1 MAKLRLHII
10 LAIACLGLLLGCTNN
25 SNSSTIKAKGLPEDD
40 LQNPSMYFISKD
52 TGYICLSKFEDG
64 NHEEQEYS
72 TYLYETKDG
81 GLNWTKVA
89 FLPGQYVDNIV
100 ANSEAVFLTTH
111 AMEQKLMTISKYDIN
126 KKKID
131 TICNFNAISSS
142 WIDNNT
148 LYFCEVNDSN
158 RLYAYNDS
166 IRILA
171 GLNDY
176 VNRGFTIDGQVFAI
190 FSNRETNYFGDIKTD
205 FQLPIIPNCLIK
217 KDEQVLL
224 IAGKSKTKNKN
235 NSIKLVEFDCKSKQS
250 KIIKNFVGYSV
261 VDDLQT
267 DGNIIVGFIGN
278 MSSSV
283 MEYDLLYSLD
293 RGKNWKI
300 IKLDDRIWV
309 RPNCLSGENLL
320 IYKGFNQFDKIV
332 LN

>member
-1 MAKLRLHII
+1 MGKLRLHII

-52 TGYICLSKFEDG
+52 TGYICLSKCEDG
-64 NHEEQEYS
+64 NHEEQEFS

-89 FLPGQYVDNIV
+89 FLPGQYVDNMV
-100 ANSEAVFLTTH
+100 ANSEAVFLTTL
-111 AMEQKLMTISKYDIN
+111 AMEQKQMTISKYDIN
-126 KKKID
+126 KQKLNI
-131 TICNFNAISSS
+131 ICNFDAISSS
-142 WIDNNT
+142 WINNNT

-158 RLYAYNDS
+158 KLYVYNDS
-166 IRILA
+166 IKILA
-171 GLNDY
+171 GLTDY
-176 VNRGFTIDGQVFAI
+176 INRGFTIDGQVFAI
-190 FSNRETNYFGDIKTD
+190 FSNKETNYFGDIKTD
-205 FQLPIIPNCLIK
+205 YQLPIIPNCLIK
-217 KDEQVLL
+217 KEGQVLL
-224 IAGKSKTKNKN
+224 IAGKSKTKN
-235 NSIKLVEFDCKSKQS
+235 NSIKLVEFDCLSKQS
-250 KIIKNFVGYSV
+250 KIVKEFVGYSV

-267 DGNIIVGFIGN
+267 EGNIIVGFIGN

-283 MEYDLLYSLD
+283 IEYDLLYSLD